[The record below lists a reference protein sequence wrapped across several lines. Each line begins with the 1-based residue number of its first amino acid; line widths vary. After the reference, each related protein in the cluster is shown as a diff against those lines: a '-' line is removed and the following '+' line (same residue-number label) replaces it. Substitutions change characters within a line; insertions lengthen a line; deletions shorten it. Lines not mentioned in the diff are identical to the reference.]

1 MVSLSDIAAATG
13 YSKATVS
20 RVLNG
25 DPTFS
30 VREDTRRRIIEVGNE
45 MGYALKGRRVG
56 IPQNVAILDNVDPE
70 RGLHDAYFFDVR
82 EALKI
87 KASEH
92 MMSLASF
99 PDCDSLIGAADRFS
113 GFISVGPSPL
123 KGGDLEKLHAAL
135 PHGVFIDINP
145 APTLFH
151 SVRPDLQQTVLDAID
166 ALRDQGR
173 QRISFVGGDGHIM
186 GMHFHEE
193 DIRTFAFVNWTERLG
208 LSADA
213 RVFAEGSFTVENGR
227 RQMEQILADSTGPAP
242 DAVVVAADPL
252 AVGVLQCLVAAGMR
266 VPDDV
271 AVVSINNLEV
281 CEYTAPPLSS
291 YAINREE
298 LAESAI
304 LLLSDSIIG
313 RYEQRHHVLIS
324 TELVVR
330 SSFVPAS
337 AV

>member
-1 MVSLSDIAAATG
+1 M
-13 YSKATVS
+13 S

-82 EALKI
+82 EALKV

-123 KGGDLEKLHAAL
+123 KGADLEKLHAAL

-227 RQMEQILADSTGPAP
+227 RQMERMLADSTGPAP

-252 AVGVLQCLVAAGMR
+252 AVGVLQCLVAAGLR

-330 SSFVPAS
+330 SSFVPAT

>member
-30 VREDTRRRIIEVGNE
+30 VRENTRRRIIEVGNE

-82 EALKI
+82 EALKV

-99 PDCDSLIGAADRFS
+99 PDCDSLIGAADHFS

-123 KGGDLEKLHAAL
+123 KGADFEKLHAAL

-213 RVFAEGSFTVENGR
+213 RVFAEGSF
-227 RQMEQILADSTGPAP
+227 GPAP

-252 AVGVLQCLVAAGMR
+252 AVGVLQCLVAAGLR

-330 SSFVPAS
+330 SSFVPAT